1 MAAKTLDILGQV
13 CPYAALSAK
22 KEIDKMKSG
31 DILVVK
37 LDCPPAATETIPE
50 IARVAGIDVRTS
62 KVGSGNWE
70 LTLTKK

>member
-1 MAAKTLDILGQV
+1 MVTKTLDILGQV

-31 DILVVK
+31 DILVVNV
-37 LDCPPAATETIPE
+37 DCPPAATETIPE
-50 IARVAGIDVRTS
+50 IARIAGIEVQTR